1 VGKERE
7 EQAEASRR
15 EGGPRT
21 LHALPLAL
29 PEKEIG
35 GRAFSLSAAVIIK
48 WGPHSLTSSSP
59 NSAKS
64 GSYILKTIKIG
75 WFWKKSNKPVRNGY
89 KNRMGFFKTLNL
101 VNVEKLVFYRAFFHR
116 F

>member
-29 PEKEIG
+29 PEN
-35 GRAFSLSAAVIIK
+35 AAVIIK
-48 WGPHSLTSSSP
+48 WGPHSLTSSRP